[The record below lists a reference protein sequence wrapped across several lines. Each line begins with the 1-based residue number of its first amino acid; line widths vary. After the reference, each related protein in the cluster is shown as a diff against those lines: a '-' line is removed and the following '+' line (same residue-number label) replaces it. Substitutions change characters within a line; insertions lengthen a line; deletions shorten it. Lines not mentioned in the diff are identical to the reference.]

1 MNKLLYSA
9 CAVLLLSS
17 ALPSCAL
24 LKHKPSKKK
33 KKEHV
38 AQVQALDAAAN
49 ALKNAV
55 VQVDSGLVMKT
66 LIEQTAPVWQHRL
79 MLNTFSAKAK
89 MHYESG
95 DKSIDFVANI
105 RMRKDSIIWVSVSVA
120 GLVQVARAIIT
131 PDSFKAVLYTE
142 KEAYQGPIS
151 KASSILPEG
160 IDFYSLQ
167 NLLLGNPIL
176 NQYNTTNVVDAT
188 PNWIVRFEQ
197 ANYIEQVQFD
207 QTDSTLRSDQLI
219 TQGLTH
225 KSLTQ
230 ILSDIQLFGTLRLA
244 TQRKLTLLSD
254 STSMLVDMNYSNVS
268 IDNEMSYPFSI
279 PQNYTLK

>member
-1 MNKLLYSA
+1 MNKLLYST
-9 CAVLLLSS
+9 CSILMLSCIWS
-17 ALPSCAL
+17 SCSL

-33 KKEHV
+33 QKEHA
-38 AQVQALDAAAN
+38 AQAQALDSAAK
-49 ALKNAV
+49 ALKNTV
-55 VQVDSGLVMKT
+55 IVVDSNAIMES
-66 LIEQTAPVWQHRL
+66 LIDQTAAIWQNRQV
-79 MLNTFSAKAK
+79 LNTFSAKAK

-142 KEAYQGPIS
+142 KEAYMGPIS
-151 KASSILPEG
+151 KANSILPEG
-160 IDFYSLQ
+160 VDFYSLQ
-167 NLLLGNPIL
+167 NLILGNPIL
-176 NQYNTTNVVDAT
+176 NQFNTTNVVDA
-188 PNWIVRFEQ
+188 PPSWIFRFEQ
-197 ANYIEQVQFD
+197 ANYIEQAQFD
-207 QTDSTLRSDQLI
+207 KTDSTLRSDQLI
-219 TQGLTH
+219 TQGVGR

-230 ILSDIQLFGTLRLA
+230 VLSDIQLFGALKLA
-244 TQRKLTLLSD
+244 TQRKLTILND
-254 STSMLVDMNYSNVS
+254 STAMMVDMNYSNVS

>member
-1 MNKLLYSA
+1 MNKLLYST
-9 CAVLLLSS
+9 CAVLLLSTT
-17 ALPSCAL
+17 LPSCAL

-38 AQVQALDAAAN
+38 AQVKALDSAAT
-49 ALKNAV
+49 ALKNSV
-55 VQVDSGLVMKT
+55 VLVDSGLIMKT
-66 LIEQTAPVWQHRL
+66 LIEQTAPIWQHRL
-79 MLNTFSAKAK
+79 SLNTFSAKAK

-95 DKSIDFVANI
+95 DKSFDFVANI

-142 KEAYQGPIS
+142 KEVYQGPIS

-176 NQYNTTNVVDAT
+176 NQFNTTNVDDAI

-197 ANYIEQVQFD
+197 ANYVEQAQFD
-207 QTDSTLRSDQLI
+207 KLDSTLRSDQLI
-219 TQGLTH
+219 TQGLAS

-230 ILSDIQLFGTLRLA
+230 VLSDIQLFGTLKLA

-254 STSMLVDMNYSNVS
+254 STAMMVDINYSNVN
-268 IDNEMSYPFSI
+268 IDNELSYPFSI